1 MSLSRPE
8 FEREVPPIVV
18 SQRNISTRDLCF
30 GSPVLSLSEDTRAYF
45 IIVDYMTMKPCI
57 EIQNLKDDW
66 KVRIEDPISM
76 TLMALSP
83 EGDLITAS
91 PKGGLARWKNI
102 SPQQKPEPEA
112 IVLKS
117 PPESSIR
124 CMQFKPT
131 GELICGYANGSIL
144 SWDLKTGISEFFGKV
159 RLVEEIEI
167 DRYGNLTCK
176 QSCSVADAHDVICFD
191 KNNKLVGSIKSPGEL
206 TALAVRLD
214 EGQLATANDTS
225 IFIWNIKT
233 QKLIASLKTKF
244 GVHSLSLSPD
254 GLLVATEMYGLI
266 EFFDPV
272 AAYKNVASI
281 DLPDMGA
288 TGVSAYWNDYGYLTG
303 IGLDRIVDIK
313 CEIKKQLV
321 IRCHL
326 L

>member
-1 MSLSRPE
+1 MCGEYTLPNLTETDYNKYHIYEGLKKVSLSRPE

-131 GELICGYANGSIL
+131 GELSLAAMRMAVYCLGIL
-144 SWDLKTGISEFFGKV
+144 KQESQSF
-159 RLVEEIEI
+159 LV
-167 DRYGNLTCK
+167 
-176 QSCSVADAHDVICFD
+176 
-191 KNNKLVGSIKSPGEL
+191 
-206 TALAVRLD
+206 
-214 EGQLATANDTS
+214 
-225 IFIWNIKT
+225 
-233 QKLIASLKTKF
+233 KF
-244 GVHSLSLSPD
+244 V
-254 GLLVATEMYGLI
+254 
-266 EFFDPV
+266 
-272 AAYKNVASI
+272 
-281 DLPDMGA
+281 
-288 TGVSAYWNDYGYLTG
+288 
-303 IGLDRIVDIK
+303 
-313 CEIKKQLV
+313 
-321 IRCHL
+321 
-326 L
+326 

>member
-1 MSLSRPE
+1 M
-8 FEREVPPIVV
+8 
-18 SQRNISTRDLCF
+18 
-30 GSPVLSLSEDTRAYF
+30 
-45 IIVDYMTMKPCI
+45 
-57 EIQNLKDDW
+57 
-66 KVRIEDPISM
+66 
-76 TLMALSP
+76 
-83 EGDLITAS
+83 
-91 PKGGLARWKNI
+91 
-102 SPQQKPEPEA
+102 
-112 IVLKS
+112 
-117 PPESSIR
+117 
-124 CMQFKPT
+124 
-131 GELICGYANGSIL
+131 

-233 QKLIASLKTKF
+233 QKLIATLKTKF
-244 GVHSLSLSPD
+244 GVQSLSLSPD

-321 IRCHL
+321 DPLSSSVNRDPAGIVVSYLFPPVKKNEKADGSWHEVAEIKLQPQVVKRFGYQI
-326 L
+326 